1 VAKDQIVIV
10 TRIDDPHADDGIL
23 ALERQGYEAIRLN
36 NRRRAGQRP
45 DLDELRR
52 RPAARRRDRDPDQRA
67 ADRRG
72 PDPLGL
78 VATTC

>member
-36 NRRRAGQRP
+36 T
-45 DLDELRR
+45 DDV
-52 RPAARRRDRDPDQRA
+52 PANARISMNYGETGSPAPRSRS
-67 ADRRG
+67 
-72 PDPLGL
+72 
-78 VATTC
+78 

>member
-36 NRRRAGQRP
+36 TDDVPANARISMNYGGDRATSPGW
-45 DLDELRR
+45 R
-52 RPAARRRDRDPDQRA
+52 RPATGRPARWP
-67 ADRRG
+67 G
-72 PDPLGL
+72 
-78 VATTC
+78 

>member
-36 NRRRAGQRP
+36 TDDVAAHARISMNYGGDRATSPGWH
-45 DLDELRR
+45 
-52 RPAARRRDRDPDQRA
+52 RPATGRPARWP
-67 ADRRG
+67 G
-72 PDPLGL
+72 
-78 VATTC
+78 